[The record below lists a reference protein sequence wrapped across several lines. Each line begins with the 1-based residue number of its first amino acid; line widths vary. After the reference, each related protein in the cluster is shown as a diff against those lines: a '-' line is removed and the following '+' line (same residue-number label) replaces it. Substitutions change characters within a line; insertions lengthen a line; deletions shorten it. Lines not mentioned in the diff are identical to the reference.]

1 MIDTR
6 EKLLIN
12 KIRSLCSQLEEA
24 ADQRDSEMELINGSL
39 EHNKLT
45 ALVEMSC
52 DFYWV
57 FDSNMNMV
65 TFFYVR
71 GKTREEMPI
80 CKSYTSLLKNVPA
93 DQQRLI
99 SDAFMRLFQGDSKE
113 EVVHFDSMS
122 EHASYQ
128 MEIIC
133 RPFIDINTVK
143 ILGVT
148 RVSHRVSQKDSQVIA
163 EQEKFNVLMSLSNMF
178 IWEFD
183 VKEDTFL
190 ANSSL
195 VHKLKLEERKYSLCE
210 AVEVLGMPML
220 ASFKERIEKDE
231 MKGHAI
237 VHVKLKDSPMDYIFD
252 TNYKPIKDKRGKCQ
266 MLIGTM
272 VDITE
277 KEILKTNA
285 SKDPLTNSY
294 NRRTADMTLHTS
306 FEKFKNGEDF
316 YTLIFFDIDNF
327 KRINDSYG
335 HDMGD
340 YVLRHVCEVITKEIR
355 SSDMLCRWG
364 GDEFLLICTG
374 ISKENIYAY
383 IDRLRKLIE
392 YTEFSFNMEKVS
404 VTVSMGAAYY
414 YHSDTTFDQAMKRA
428 DRSVYKSKLAG
439 RNKVCILK

>member
-12 KIRSLCSQLEEA
+12 KIRSICSQLEEE
-24 ADQRDSEMELINGSL
+24 ADQRDKVTGMVEGTGEVS
-39 EHNKLT
+39 KLK

-57 FDSNMNMV
+57 FDSNTSMV
-65 TFFYVR
+65 TFFYIR
-71 GKTREEMPI
+71 GKTQEEMPI
-80 CKSYTSLLKNVPA
+80 RRSYTSLLKSVPA
-93 DQQRLI
+93 EQQKLI
-99 SDAFMRLFQGDSKE
+99 SEAFLRLFQGNSKE
-113 EVVHFDSMS
+113 EVVHFESMS
-122 EHASYQ
+122 KENTYQ

-133 RPFIDINTVK
+133 RPFVDAIITK

-148 RVSHRVSQKDSQVIA
+148 RVCHRASQKELQTVA
-163 EQEKFNVLMSLSNMF
+163 EEEKFNVLMSLSNMF
-178 IWEFD
+178 IWEYD

-190 ANSSL
+190 ANASL
-195 VHKLKLEERKYSLCE
+195 LHKLKLEERKYSLNE
-210 AVEVLGMPML
+210 AIEILGMPML
-220 ASFKERIEKDE
+220 ETFKERIDADE
-231 MKGHAI
+231 LKGHAI
-237 VHVKLKDSPMDYIFD
+237 VHVKCKNSPMDYIFD
-252 TNYKPIKDKRGKCQ
+252 TNYKPIKDKYGKCQ

-272 VDITE
+272 MDITE

-285 SKDPLTNSY
+285 SRDPLTNSY
-294 NRRTADMTLHTS
+294 NRRTADMTLHSS
-306 FEKFKNGEDF
+306 FEKFKNGEEF

-340 YVLRHVCEVITKEIR
+340 YVLRHVCEVISKEIR

-383 IDRLRKLIE
+383 IDRLRKVIE
-392 YTEFSFNMEKVS
+392 YTDFSFNKEKVE

-414 YHSDTTFDQAMKRA
+414 YHSDVTHDQAMKRA

>member
-6 EKLLIN
+6 EKLLID
-12 KIRSLCSQLEEA
+12 KIRSLCSQLEEEA
-24 ADQRDSEMELINGSL
+24 NARDKVEAPIDGTAESL
-39 EHNKLT
+39 KLK
-45 ALVEMSC
+45 ALAEMSC
-52 DFYWV
+52 DYYWV
-57 FDSNMNMV
+57 FDSNTSMIE
-65 TFFYVR
+65 FFYIR
-71 GKTREEMPI
+71 GKANEEMPI
-80 CKSYTSLLKNVPA
+80 CKSYTSVIKSVPA
-93 DQQRLI
+93 EQQKLI
-99 SDAFMRLFQGDSKE
+99 SDAFIRLFHGENKE
-113 EVVHFDSMS
+113 EIIHVDSMS
-122 EHASYQ
+122 KQTAYQ
-128 MEIIC
+128 LELIC
-133 RPFIDINTVK
+133 RTFTDVTMVK

-148 RVSHRVSQKDSQVIA
+148 RIRHRISQQELNCVQ
-163 EQEKFNVLMSLSNMF
+163 EEEKFNVLMSLSNMF
-178 IWEFD
+178 IWEYD
-183 VKEDTFL
+183 VREDTFL
-190 ANSSL
+190 ANASL
-195 VHKLKLEERKYSLCE
+195 FHKLKLEERKYDFQE
-210 AVEVLGMPML
+210 AVEVLGMPKL
-220 ASFKERIEKDE
+220 HEVKKRLINGELS
-231 MKGHAI
+231 GHGI
-237 VHVKLKDSPMDYIFD
+237 IHIKPKNNPMDYIFE
-252 TNYKPIKDKRGKCQ
+252 TNYKPIKDKYGKCQ

-272 VDITE
+272 EDITE

-294 NRRTADMTLHTS
+294 NRRTADMTLHSS

-327 KRINDSYG
+327 KRINDSFG

-340 YVLRHVCEVITKEIR
+340 YVLRHVCEVISKEIR

-392 YTEFSFNMEKVS
+392 YTEFSFNMEKVN

-414 YHSDTTFDQAMKRA
+414 YHSDTTFEQAMKRA